1 MLKRGSLPNFLV
13 KFSLFLLLPFSLSYA
28 STLYLSITS
37 NPSRLNPILSTDAS
51 TSKIVDKLFNGLLKY
66 DKNANIVGDLAKRYY
81 FIDDKTL
88 IIELRE
94 DVYWHDGVKF
104 SAKDVLFT
112 FETILSP
119 NIFTPYA
126 ASYEKVERVEIVDDY
141 KIKISYKEPY
151 FRALEIWMVGILP
164 YHILKGEKNLMTSKF
179 NSNPIGTGPYKL
191 GSFKHFQDIE
201 LIANDNYFEG
211 KPKIEKILYRFTP
224 DPANE
229 FMLLKKG
236 NLDIGVLTPLQ
247 LERQVDNEFKERFKI
262 IKMPGHSYG
271 YMGFNLKNKKF
282 ADKRVRKAL
291 AMMIDRQ
298 KIIDI
303 MTFGYAKKVN
313 GPFLEGGL
321 GYNKN
326 VLYPPYDPDGGKELL
341 KEAGYGEK
349 NPLKFEISVPSSGSG
364 KQIAQIIQ
372 YFLLQYGVEVS
383 IKAIEWQAFLNTVI
397 EPREF
402 EAIIMAWSTPLLPNP
417 ETIWYSKSDKK
428 GGFNFIGY
436 SNKEVD
442 KLIEEVLVTNDME
455 SLDKKLQKIYALISG
470 DFPYIFLYASDS
482 LVAIKKEIKNI
493 EPSIIGIEHN
503 IIKWEKF

>member
-1 MLKRGSLPNFLV
+1 MG
-13 KFSLFLLLPFSLSYA
+13 
-28 STLYLSITS
+28 
-37 NPSRLNPILSTDAS
+37 
-51 TSKIVDKLFNGLLKY
+51 
-66 DKNANIVGDLAKRYY
+66 
-81 FIDDKTL
+81 
-88 IIELRE
+88 
-94 DVYWHDGVKF
+94 
-104 SAKDVLFT
+104 
-112 FETILSP
+112 
-119 NIFTPYA
+119 
-126 ASYEKVERVEIVDDY
+126 
-141 KIKISYKEPY
+141 
-151 FRALEIWMVGILP
+151 GILP
-164 YHILKGEKNLMTSKF
+164 YHILKSETNLMTSKF

-211 KPKIEKILYRFTP
+211 KPKIEKISYRFTP

-236 NLDIGVLTPLQ
+236 SLDIGTLTPLQ
-247 LERQVDNEFKERFKI
+247 LERQIDDEFKERFTI
-262 IKMPGHSYG
+262 IKMPGRGYG
-271 YMGFNLKNKKF
+271 YMGFNLKDKKF

-303 MTFGYAKKVN
+303 MSFGYAKEVN

-326 VLYPPYDPDGGKELL
+326 TLYPPYDPDGGKKLL
-341 KEAGYGEK
+341 KEAGYDEK

-372 YFLLQYGVEVS
+372 YFLFQYGVEVN
-383 IKAIEWQAFLNTVI
+383 IKAIEWQAFLNTII

-428 GGFNFIGY
+428 GGFNFISY
-436 SNKEVD
+436 DNKEVD
-442 KLIEEVLVTNDME
+442 KLIEEVLVTSNME
-455 SLDKKLQKIYALISG
+455 SLDKKLQKIYALISD

-482 LVAIKKEIKNI
+482 LVAVKKEIKNI
-493 EPSIIGIEHN
+493 EPSVIGIEHN
-503 IIKWEKF
+503 IIEWEKF